1 MWFDKRCLRFDV
13 GSSCLAK
20 VLAAV
25 LGPRGDPNASQLR
38 YVDLIPMRR
47 ARYVSL
53 LLFISFLQLQAQE
66 LTLTLPLKDAS
77 IRFAVIGD
85 SGTGKTRQYELA
97 AKMVEARQEF
107 PFEFVLMLGDNMY
120 GGESPRDFEKKFERP
135 YKALLDAGVKFYA
148 ALGNH
153 DNPNQR
159 FYKPFN
165 MDGKQYYT
173 YKKGA
178 IRFFAIDSNYVDRAQ
193 LQWIEKEL
201 QNSDS
206 EWKICYFHHPLYSS
220 GARHGSDTD
229 LRLLLEPLFI
239 KYGVNVVLAGHEHF
253 YERLKPQNGI
263 YYFISGAA
271 AKLRRGN
278 IRSSMLTMKGFDQDL
293 SFMLM
298 EVAGD
303 QLHFQVISRDGR
315 TVDGG
320 SLQHQAEADRAHK
333 ASQ

>member
-1 MWFDKRCLRFDV
+1 LRHPLSLEAGLRESYPTFIF
-13 GSSCLAK
+13 
-20 VLAAV
+20 
-25 LGPRGDPNASQLR
+25 PN
-38 YVDLIPMRR
+38 LIAMRR
-47 ARYVSL
+47 LRSVL
-53 LLFISFLQLQAQE
+53 LLFAIVLQLHGQE
-66 LTLTLPLKDAS
+66 LTLPLKKDS
-77 IRFAVIGD
+77 VRFAVIGD
-85 SGTGKTRQYELA
+85 SGTGGTRQYELA
-97 AKMVEARQEF
+97 SKMAELRQKF

-120 GGESPRDFEKKFERP
+120 GLESPRDFEKKFERP
-135 YKALLDAGVKFYA
+135 YKPLLDAGVKFYA

-165 MDGKQYYT
+165 MDGRQYYT
-173 YKKGA
+173 YKKGD
-178 IRFFAIDSNYVDRAQ
+178 IRFFVIDSNYVDRAQ
-193 LQWIEKEL
+193 LQWLEKEL

-206 EWKICYFHHPLYSS
+206 IWKICYFHHPLYSS

-239 KYGVNVVLAGHEHF
+239 KYRVNAVLAGHEHF
-253 YERLKPQNGI
+253 YERLKPQKGI
-263 YYFISGAA
+263 YYFTSGAA

-278 IRSSMLTMKGFDQDL
+278 INSTDLTVKGFDQDL

-298 EVAGD
+298 EVDGD
-303 QLHFQVISRDGR
+303 QLYFQVISRDGR

-320 SLQHQAEADRAHK
+320 TLQHQADIDRAQK

>member
-1 MWFDKRCLRFDV
+1 M
-13 GSSCLAK
+13 
-20 VLAAV
+20 
-25 LGPRGDPNASQLR
+25 ASQLANM
-38 YVDLIPMRR
+38 DLMRR
-47 ARYVSL
+47 TRYVSL
-53 LLFISFLQLQAQE
+53 LFSIVLLQPQAQE
-66 LTLTLPLKDAS
+66 LTLPLKNDS
-77 IRFAVIGD
+77 VRFAVIGD
-85 SGTGKTRQYELA
+85 SGTGKTPQYELA
-97 AKMVEARQEF
+97 AKMSELRQKF

-135 YKALLDAGVKFYA
+135 YKPLLDAGVKFYA
-148 ALGNH
+148 TLGNH

-173 YKKGA
+173 YKKGP
-178 IRFFAIDSNYVDRAQ
+178 IRFFAMDSNYVDRAQ

-206 EWKICYFHHPLYSS
+206 VWKICYFHHPLYSS

-253 YERLKPQNGI
+253 YERIKPQNGI
-263 YYFISGAA
+263 YYFTSGAA
-271 AKLRRGN
+271 SKLRRGN
-278 IRSSMLTMKGFDQDL
+278 IRKSILSAKGFDQDL

-298 EVAGD
+298 EVSGD

-315 TVDGG
+315 TIDGG
-320 SLQHQAEADRAHK
+320 TLERQTEADRAQK
-333 ASQ
+333 ASHWKVVGFLGIR